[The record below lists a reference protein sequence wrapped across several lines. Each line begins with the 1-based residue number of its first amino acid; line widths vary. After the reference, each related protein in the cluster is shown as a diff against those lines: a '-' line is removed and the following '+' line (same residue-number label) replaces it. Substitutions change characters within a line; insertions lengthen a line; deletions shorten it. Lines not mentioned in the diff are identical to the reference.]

1 MRSLWVLVFLGV
13 ATAAQADVPSRTA
26 EPIARMVLQE
36 ANTETFLG
44 KVVVA
49 GVALDRMEDP
59 RWPATEHA
67 VVYQPWQ
74 FTGMH
79 NRFGRYT
86 AANVAEARAA
96 VRSAKAGLRP
106 CGRALW
112 YHNGNVLPAWT
123 KRLQV
128 NCRIG
133 RHIFYG
139 DFP

>member
-1 MRSLWVLVFLGV
+1 MRKLIALVLISTIGV
-13 ATAAQADVPSRTA
+13 AHADTPSRNA

-44 KVVVA
+44 KVAVA
-49 GVALDRMEDP
+49 AVALDRVEDE
-59 RWPATEHA
+59 RWPATA
-67 VVYQPWQ
+67 RSVVYQPWQ

-79 NRFGRYT
+79 KRFGRYT

-96 VRSAKAGLRP
+96 VRSAKLGLRP

-112 YHNGNVLPAWT
+112 YHNDTVSPSWA
-123 KRLQV
+123 KRLHV

-133 RHIFYG
+133 DHIFYG
-139 DFP
+139 DLS

>member
-1 MRSLWVLVFLGV
+1 MRSLWVSAFLV
-13 ATAAQADVPSRTA
+13 ATGAAHADLPTRTA

-44 KVVVA
+44 KVAVA
-49 GVALDRMEDP
+49 AVALDRMEDE
-59 RWPATEHA
+59 RWPATERA

-79 NRFGRYT
+79 KRFGRYT

-112 YHNGNVLPAWT
+112 YHNGTVSPSWAE
-123 KRLQV
+123 RLQV

-133 RHIFYG
+133 DHIFYG